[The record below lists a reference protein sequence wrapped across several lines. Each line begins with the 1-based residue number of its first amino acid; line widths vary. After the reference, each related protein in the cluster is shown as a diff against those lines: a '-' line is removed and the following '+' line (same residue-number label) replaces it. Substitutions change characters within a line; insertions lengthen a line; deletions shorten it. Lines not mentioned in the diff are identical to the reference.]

1 MCVNIQL
8 PPAQLNQ
15 SMEPWACVP
24 EVLGHLLFP
33 SREAAGSGRLTTP
46 HTASQLLGIICHC
59 TSCSEGPASLCN
71 HGDHQFFPSLLQFC
85 PFPAIGVGEVRT
97 CTILSSGFIFGG
109 WVPALPH
116 AGGCA
121 HTGVLMTDGSL

>member
-15 SMEPWACVP
+15 RMEPWACVP

-46 HTASQLLGIICHC
+46 HTASQQLGIIICHC

-71 HGDHQFFPSLLQFC
+71 PGDHQFLPSLLQFC
-85 PFPAIGVGEVRT
+85 PFPAIGVRGGALHYPELRFHLRRLGSSPASCSGAV
-97 CTILSSGFIFGG
+97 CTLAF
-109 WVPALPH
+109 
-116 AGGCA
+116 
-121 HTGVLMTDGSL
+121 

>member
-71 HGDHQFFPSLLQFC
+71 HGDHQFLPSLLQFC
-85 PFPAIGVGEVRT
+85 LFPAIGGGGAYLHYPGLRFH
-97 CTILSSGFIFGG
+97 LWWLGSS
-109 WVPALPH
+109 PASCSGAVFTL
-116 AGGCA
+116 AF
-121 HTGVLMTDGSL
+121 